1 MIKVIL
7 TTLLFFLGA
16 LIAPHLVF
24 ALDNDSNQFGQ
35 CDISINGTALTPSST
50 ATVFS
55 NSTSDEQATYTI
67 RVCGNVFSQGLG
79 DQDDSPNNCMDAG
92 DGAGPSGQELKAA
105 VNVGTLNWR
114 DFSIDQFDGSCYTG
128 TITLPTSNSRST
140 SPLAIDIE
148 LDNDSD
154 QICRS
159 EMPVCQRV
167 TAIFNQEILADN
179 SATCEEMQSSIEN
192 CSFLSISS
200 TGDQIYVNQPMTIFG
215 DINPLAK
222 SEQCGTQDAGDPRL
236 IITGPDG
243 EVLDERYSFGS
254 GVNAS
259 FTPERLG
266 DYELNFS
273 ISDSTVYGGADI
285 YGASSFNFECNKT
298 FRVCAD
304 GDANCVSIN
313 QNTGEA
319 GDYSICESNLG
330 PSSAASG
337 ACKSCY
343 GAGGIWTAVGCI
355 SQDPRSLV
363 SKLINVGIGISGG
376 IALLII
382 LASAFS
388 LTMSQGDLKKTSDA
402 KEWLTAAVIGLIFII
417 LSVSILEFIGNTV
430 LRIPGFGG

>member
-1 MIKVIL
+1 MFRVIL

-16 LIAPHLVF
+16 AIAPRLVF
-24 ALDNDSNQFGQ
+24 ALDNDNNQFGQ
-35 CDISINGTALTPSST
+35 CDISINGTSLTPDNT
-50 ATVFS
+50 TTVFA
-55 NSTSDEQATYTI
+55 TSATGDQATYTI
-67 RVCGNVFSQGLG
+67 RVCGSIFSQGMG

-105 VNVGTLNWR
+105 INTSTLNWR
-114 DFSIDQFDGSCYTG
+114 DFTIDQFDGSCYSG
-128 TITLPTSNSRST
+128 TITLPASDARSNS
-140 SPLAIDIE
+140 PFAIDIE
-148 LDNDSD
+148 LDNDGD
-154 QICRS
+154 KICRS
-159 EMPVCQRV
+159 EMPVCRRV
-167 TAIFNQEILADN
+167 SAIFNQEILADD
-179 SATCEEMQSSIEN
+179 SSRCEEMQSSIEN

-200 TGDQIYVNQPMTIFG
+200 EGEQIYVNQPMTIFG
-215 DINPLAK
+215 EINPLAK
-222 SEQCGTQDAGDPRL
+222 SAQCGTQDAGDPRL
-236 IITGPDG
+236 IVTGPDG
-243 EVLDERYSFGS
+243 EVLDQRYSLDS
-254 GVNAS
+254 GVNAT

-266 DYELNFS
+266 EYELNFS

-285 YGASSFNFECNKT
+285 YGASSFNFECKKT

-304 GDANCVSIN
+304 GDTSCVSIN
-313 QNTGEA
+313 ANTVEA

-330 PSSAASG
+330 PSSAASS
-337 ACKSCY
+337 ACKTCY

-355 SQDPRSLV
+355 SQDPRDLV
-363 SKLINVGIGISGG
+363 SKFINIGIGISGG